1 MRMRISK
8 ITLFCSVFAMSFFS
22 CETDLLDPV
31 PLTSLSDIV
40 VFDTPER
47 IALQVNNM
55 YSAMKSGAFLG
66 GRYQIYS
73 DVRANDFLNR
83 TTNAVTAYQVW
94 NHTLT
99 ETSTN
104 DVINLWNAA
113 YAAINQMNVFIEG
126 MESNASKF
134 VPPTFAADFATVT
147 APAYVAEARFLR
159 AVAYYSL
166 LQLYAKPFA
175 NGAGANPGL
184 PLRITAQKSSLNN
197 DLARSTVAEVYTQ
210 ILADLN
216 FAEANL
222 PLTYG
227 TPLLRVSRAHRNT
240 AIAFKTRVNLSK
252 GDYAAVIADANKIVP
267 ATAPFV
273 ASSGVPHA
281 LMPTISEVF
290 ATPQETVES
299 IFSFPFTAQNTPGGQ
314 SQLGFYYLASSP
326 ASFTT
331 AKAGG
336 GEFSLNPAVGGLVED
351 VVNFPAT
358 DSRRTSFIYQY
369 NGEYYLKKYS
379 EGTPYIDKAPIIRY
393 SEVLLSLAESIA
405 RTTAGV
411 DARALSLLNAVRTRS
426 DVTPLVPL
434 TNGELID
441 AIIME
446 RRIEFLG
453 EGIRNIDLMRL
464 NATIPAKGAV
474 PQVLSTA
481 LNYIWP
487 IPQPELATNALMVQ
501 NF

>member
-1 MRMRISK
+1 MTKTISK
-8 ITLFCSVFAMSFFS
+8 IALFVSVFSVGFFS
-22 CETDLLDPV
+22 CQTELLDPV
-31 PLTSLSDIV
+31 PKTSLSDLV
-40 VFDTPER
+40 VFDTPDR

-66 GRYQIYS
+66 GRYQIYG

-104 DVINLWNAA
+104 DVINLWNTA

-126 MESNASKF
+126 MESNTAKF
-134 VPPTFAADFATVT
+134 VPPTFPADFATVT
-147 APAYVAEARFLR
+147 APAYIAEARFLR

-166 LQLYAKPFA
+166 LQLYARPFA
-175 NGAGANPGL
+175 NSAGNNPGL
-184 PLRITAQKSSLNN
+184 PLRIIAQKSSLNN

-210 ILADLN
+210 ILSDLT
-216 FAEANL
+216 FAESNL
-222 PLTYG
+222 PLTYSSA
-227 TPLLRVSRAHRNT
+227 LLRVTRAHRNS
-240 AIAFKTRVNLSK
+240 AIAFKTRVHLSK
-252 GDYAAVIADANKIVP
+252 GDYAAVITDANKIVP

-273 ASSGVPHA
+273 AASGVAHA
-281 LMPTISEVF
+281 IMPTVTEVF

-336 GEFSLNPAVGGLVED
+336 GEFSLNAGAGSLVANTVD
-351 VVNFPAT
+351 FPVT
-358 DSRRTSFIYQY
+358 DARRTNFVYIY
-369 NGEYYLKKYS
+369 NGESYLKKYS

-393 SEVLLSLAESIA
+393 PEVILSLAEAIA

-411 DARALSLLNAVRTRS
+411 DARALSLLNAIRTRS
-426 DVTPLVPL
+426 DVTPLAPV
-434 TNGELID
+434 TNDELIN

-453 EGIRNIDLMRL
+453 EGIRNQDLMRL

-481 LNYIWP
+481 ANYIWP
-487 IPQPELATNALMVQ
+487 IPQPELATNALMTQ

>member
-1 MRMRISK
+1 MRKRISK
-8 ITLFCSVFAMSFFS
+8 IALFCSVFAMSFFS
-22 CETDLLDPV
+22 CQTDLLDPV
-31 PLTSLSDIV
+31 PETSLSDLV
-40 VFDTPER
+40 VFDTPDR

-83 TTNAVTAYQVW
+83 TTNGVTAYQVW

-113 YAAINQMNVFIEG
+113 YAAINQINVFIEG
-126 MESNASKF
+126 MEANTGKF
-134 VPPTFAADFATVT
+134 VPPTFPTDFATVT

-175 NGAGANPGL
+175 NNAGANPGL
-184 PLRITAQKSSLNN
+184 PLRIIAQKSSLNN

-210 ILADLN
+210 ILSDLN
-216 FAEANL
+216 FAESNL

-227 TPLLRVSRAHRNT
+227 SAILRVTRAHRNT
-240 AIAFKTRVNLSK
+240 AIAFKTRVHLSK
-252 GDYAAVIADANKIVP
+252 GDYAAVIVDANKIVP
-267 ATAPFV
+267 TSAPFV
-273 ASSGVPHA
+273 AGSGVAHA
-281 LMPTISEVF
+281 VMPTIAEVF
-290 ATPQETVES
+290 ATPQETIES

-314 SQLGFYYLASSP
+314 NQLGFYYLASSP
-326 ASFTT
+326 ASFTI
-331 AKAGG
+331 AKTGG
-336 GEFSLNPAVGGLVED
+336 GEFSLNPAAGGLVD
-351 VVNFPAT
+351 NTVDFPTT
-358 DSRRTSFIYQY
+358 DSRRTTFIYQY

-379 EGTPYIDKAPIIRY
+379 EGTPYIDKAPVIRY
-393 SEVLLSLAESIA
+393 PEVLLSLAESIA

-411 DARALSLLNAVRTRS
+411 DARALSLLNTVRLRS
-426 DVTPLVPL
+426 DVTPLAPA
-434 TNGELID
+434 TNDELIN

-453 EGIRNIDLMRL
+453 EGIRNSDLMRM

-474 PQVLSTA
+474 PLVLSTA

-487 IPQPELATNALMVQ
+487 IPQPELATNALMTQ
-501 NF
+501 NN